1 MSKIQSANSVSPLD
15 AVNPLEEMS
24 PGAAI
29 GAEATYGSNAGA
41 LDVLETSGVGSLDVL
56 PFSLPEGTGTA
67 DQAERS
73 IAGEWTEMLADGR
86 VRKHDT
92 DSVKRVSP
100 EDGAKQWTEML
111 ADGRVRKHDTDSVKR
126 VSPEDGAKQ
135 WTEMLPDGRVRK
147 HDTDSVKRVSP
158 EDGTK
163 QWTEMLPD
171 GRVRKHDTE
180 TVRRMRAESTGVSE
194 GGGVTADVDS
204 SGDSASLLAAKIAD
218 VAGATEVG
226 SALTEKL
233 QTLQDGMREHFPAR
247 FEAAKAAAKEARER
261 EVPGTKVDGK

>member
-41 LDVLETSGVGSLDVL
+41 LDVLETSGVGLLDVL

-67 DQAERS
+67 DQAERA
-73 IAGEWTEMLADGR
+73 IAGEWTERLA
-86 VRKHDT
+86 
-92 DSVKRVSP
+92 
-100 EDGAKQWTEML
+100 
-111 ADGRVRKHDTDSVKR
+111 
-126 VSPEDGAKQ
+126 
-135 WTEMLPDGRVRK
+135 
-147 HDTDSVKRVSP
+147 
-158 EDGTK
+158 
-163 QWTEMLPD
+163 D

-180 TVRRMRAESTGVSE
+180 TVRRMRAELAGVSE
-194 GGGVTADVDS
+194 GGGVTADVGS
-204 SGDSASLLAAKIAD
+204 SGDLASLLAAKIAD

>member
-1 MSKIQSANSVSPLD
+1 MNKIQSANSVSPLD

-29 GAEATYGSNAGA
+29 RAEATYGSNAGA

-100 EDGAKQWTEML
+100 EDGT
-111 ADGRVRKHDTDSVKR
+111 
-126 VSPEDGAKQ
+126 KQ

-147 HDTDSVKRVSP
+147 HDTNSVKRVSP

-194 GGGVTADVDS
+194 GGGVTADVGS

-233 QTLQDGMREHFPAR
+233 QTLQDGMRKHFPAR